1 MKIQSFHVFR
11 IPSSHIIRSNYNI
24 EMSISQARKNGE
36 LIAIAENQAIRSL
49 FDLQKRCYNPEEID
63 NLIVEKRKLKGR
75 KSTNKNIARISDIE
89 SRLNEILF
97 IPEIVSL
104 LIENKR
110 HYKKII
116 SEGFS
121 VNGRRFV
128 RFMCGAGHSRRNTV
142 IFCSTDVEAELKQ
155 VLKNGI
161 DENVEVSP
169 NKYNAYFALN
179 FSGTTKVSD
188 PYFTVIGDYITT
200 REERVDYVVETPTE
214 DYIEERLMPLE
225 FNAFD
230 GQGLISVEQARR
242 WAEELE
248 LDYVPSSFII
258 RNAFMKGL
266 VVTMDFHRYSEEL
279 GEHLIDDMYGDAVN
293 IRDMDLI
300 LTKSMFKG
308 APFYNSVSEYI
319 SQCVVNNMSWGIS
332 RYAPRR
338 DYDYVFSNYQFI
350 QNLNIDDYQIK
361 FLCQKTIDYIG
372 KTMGLDISYTLLYL
386 LGKLAYDDYDPMLLD
401 KIGDTTTKALLLNNS
416 LITDPYIQK
425 HVIRSLNKKIREA
438 YIGNL
443 VLDGNYS
450 TMVVDPFAL
459 MEHAF
464 GKIPKGLLKRDEHYS
479 NYWNRK
485 GVSSVAAMR
494 APLTW
499 RSEVNILNLQNADD
513 QQFWYQHI
521 TTGIIYNI
529 FGVDTMLQAD
539 SDFDGDLTMTTDNSV
554 VLKGAYGGLPI
565 TYDKGVAPKSVIK
578 EEELYLAD
586 IKSFDSP
593 IGIITNISTTMDA
606 MIKSYSRDS
615 VEYQELIKR
624 LKLCRF
630 YQGQAIDAA
639 KNDNTKKMPSYWT
652 RWTKITAG
660 MTAEERQRAELNN
673 RLIIDKRPFFMKHLY
688 PRLNRKY
695 QMHHRKYDD
704 YCITVFEQSLDVLID
719 RYSRYPARL
728 TSDEFKIIEEY
739 YRFSPTIE
747 TDCIANKVCKFLESE
762 VQEIK
767 KQVKNK
773 NLVDII
779 GVLTD
784 ETTDFD
790 DDKYQKMKLL
800 YKKYKSGKTNF
811 AFIKDVNGKEMF
823 SNLDQYNK
831 MILEEGQAISADI
844 SELAN
849 LAVKICY
856 YDYPHDTKQFVWQV
870 FGEGVVRNV
879 MKHRQE
885 IVVAPFLDSQN
896 GDIEYLGSYFK
907 LQPLLLAD
915 PDIDEGGYDY
925 AANI

>member
-1 MKIQSFHVFR
+1 LSKIQSFYILHL
-11 IPSSHIIRSNYNI
+11 SSSRVIRSNYVI
-24 EMSISQARKNGE
+24 DVGISQARKNGE
-36 LIAIAENQAIRSL
+36 LVTVAENQAIRTL
-49 FDLQKRCYNPEEID
+49 FDLQHRSYDPLEIVS
-63 NLIVEKRKLKGR
+63 LLTEKRKLKGR
-75 KSTNKNIARISDIE
+75 KSTSKNIERIVEIE
-89 SRLNEILF
+89 TRLNHILF
-97 IPEIVSL
+97 VPEIISL
-104 LIENKR
+104 SVEDKK

-116 SEGFS
+116 TNSFV

-142 IFCSTDVEAELKQ
+142 IFCSEDVEAELKQ

-161 DENVEVSP
+161 DESVAVSP

-179 FSGTTKVSD
+179 FSGTIKVST
-188 PYFTVIGDYITT
+188 PYFTVISDYITT

-214 DYIEERLMPLE
+214 DRIEERLMPLE

-258 RNAFMKGL
+258 RNAFMKGM
-266 VVTMDFHRYSEEL
+266 VATMDFHRYSEEL
-279 GEHLIDDMYGDAVN
+279 GEHLITDMYGDVVN

-308 APFYNSVSEYI
+308 APFYNSVSEYATK
-319 SQCVVNNMSWGIS
+319 CRANGMSWGIS
-332 RYAPRR
+332 RYAPRK

-372 KTMGLDISYTLLYL
+372 KTMGLDISYSLLYL
-386 LGKLAYDDYDPMLLD
+386 LGKLAYDEYDPSLLD
-401 KIGDTTTKALLLNNS
+401 KIGDPVTKSLLLNNA
-416 LITDPYIQK
+416 LIADPYIQN
-425 HVIRSLNKKIREA
+425 HIIRSLNKKIREA

-450 TMVVDPFAL
+450 AMLSDPFAL
-459 MEHAF
+459 MEHCF
-464 GKIPKGLLKRDEHYS
+464 GRVPKGLLQRGEHYS

-485 GVSSVAAMR
+485 GIAKIAAMR

-499 RSEVNILNLQNADD
+499 RSEVNVLNLQHSEE

-521 TTGIIYNI
+521 SSGIIYNI

-565 TYDKGVAPKSVIK
+565 TYDKGVAPKSVIQ
-578 EEELYLAD
+578 EDELYLSD

-593 IGIITNISTTMDA
+593 IGIITNTSTTMDA
-606 MIKSYSRDS
+606 MLKNYAEGTP
-615 VEYQELIKR
+615 EYLELIKR

-639 KNDNTKKMPSYWT
+639 KNNNTKKMPGYWT
-652 RWTKITAG
+652 RWTKITANMG
-660 MTAEERQRAELNN
+660 VEEKARAELNN
-673 RLIIDKRPFFMKHLY
+673 RLIIDKRPYFMRHLY
-688 PRLNRKY
+688 PRLNKKYNRYNRKY
-695 QMHHRKYDD
+695 HNHCATMFGR
-704 YCITVFEQSLDVLID
+704 SLDSVLYD
-719 RYSRYPARL
+719 YHNNVPSHLSDDERQ
-728 TSDEFKIIEEY
+728 TSDQYYKFSPIIEA
-739 YRFSPTIE
+739 
-747 TDCIANKVCKFLESE
+747 DCIANKACRFLESE
-762 VQEIK
+762 IKEIK
-767 KQVKNK
+767 KQVKNS
-773 NLVDII
+773 NIENIVAI
-779 GVLTD
+779 LTD
-784 ETTDFD
+784 ASIAYD
-790 DDKYQKMKLL
+790 DSKYQAIKVLH
-800 YKKYKSGKTNF
+800 KKYKSGKSNF

-823 SNLDQYNK
+823 SNLEQYNK
-831 MILEEGQAISADI
+831 FILEEAQSISADI

-849 LAVKICY
+849 LAVRVCY
-856 YDYPHDTKQFVWQV
+856 IDYPHDTKQFVWQI
-870 FGEGVVRNV
+870 FGEGIINNV
-879 MKHRQE
+879 LKHRQE
-885 IVVAPFLDSQN
+885 NPKAPFLDVS

-907 LQPLLLAD
+907 LHPIST
-915 PDIDEGGYDY
+915 DIGSKKEEVAY
-925 AANI
+925 ASYL